1 MTKENYMVQL
11 ETDKSSTL
19 YLCVTH
25 NGSQWSSI
33 RIVDAKYEISKIIEI
48 LQMHLNE
55 LK

>member
-1 MTKENYMVQL
+1 MKSKYEVKT
-11 ETDKSSTL
+11 ETSSDEL

-33 RIVDAKYEISKIIEI
+33 RIVDAKYEIPKIIEK

-55 LK
+55 QE